1 MLAFVYGP
9 QKSLALQ
16 EIESPKPT
24 DESAVIKVAAT
35 SICGTDL
42 RTYRF
47 GSTKIKAPRVI
58 GHEVVGE
65 IIAIGKN
72 VKELSVGD
80 RVQVAPA
87 IGCGKCIDCK
97 EGHTNVCDAL
107 ETIGFDYDGTFA
119 EFMEIPQAAITRGN
133 VTKLSEDVSYEQA
146 VLAEPVACIINAHQ
160 YLKIASG
167 DVVAIFGSGF
177 IGCMHAQLAALEGAS
192 KVIMIE
198 VNPAR
203 AEAARK
209 INDKLI
215 IINPNNTNLV
225 NEIKILT
232 NGRGVNVSIVACSV
246 GSAQTD
252 AMNITAKRGR
262 ISLFGGLPTNSIG
275 FIDSNIIH
283 YREISVFGVH
293 ASSSTQNREALRLIS
308 GGILDVRPFS
318 SNIFALRDIEKA
330 FKSLNSETIMKAI
343 IAP

>member
-1 MLAFVYGP
+1 MLAFVYGT
-9 QKSLALQ
+9 QKSLALL
-16 EIESPKPT
+16 EIEAPKPT
-24 DESAVIKVAAT
+24 DESAVIKVVAT

-47 GSTKIKAPRVI
+47 GSPKIKAPRVI

-72 VKELSVGD
+72 VHGFSVGD

-87 IGCGKCIDCK
+87 IGCGKCIYCK
-97 EGHTNVCDAL
+97 EGHTNLCDAL

-119 EFMEIPQAAITRGN
+119 EFMEIPQAAIDRGN
-133 VTKLSEDVSYEQA
+133 VTKLSEDVPNEQA

-160 YLKIASG
+160 YLNIHSG

-177 IGCMHAQLAALEGAS
+177 IGCMHAELAAIEGAE
-192 KVIMIE
+192 KVIMVE

-209 INDKLI
+209 INDSLI
-215 IINPNNTNLV
+215 IVNPNNQNLGE
-225 NEIKILT
+225 EIKKLT
-232 NGRGVNVSIVACSV
+232 GGRGVNVSIVACSV

-262 ISLFGGLPTNSIG
+262 ISLFGGLPTNSTG
-275 FIDSNIIH
+275 FIDSNMIH

-293 ASSSTQNREALRLIS
+293 ASSPTQNREALQLIS
-308 GGILDVRPFS
+308 SGILNVKPYA
-318 SNIFALRDIEKA
+318 SNIFTLQDIGKA
-330 FKSLNSETIMKAI
+330 FEALNSEKIMKAI
-343 IAP
+343 IIP

>member
-1 MLAFVYGP
+1 MLAYVYSR
-9 QKSLALQ
+9 QNNLALL
-16 EIESPKPT
+16 EREAPEPT
-24 DESAVIKVAAT
+24 DESVVIKVEAT

-47 GSTKIKAPRVI
+47 GSSKIKPPRVI

-65 IIAIGKN
+65 IVSVGSN
-72 VKELSVGD
+72 VHTLSVGD

-87 IGCGKCIDCK
+87 IGCGTCIDCR
-97 EGHTNVCDAL
+97 EGHTNLCDSL

-119 EFMEIPQAAITRGN
+119 EFMEIPQKALRMGN
-133 VTKLSEDVSYEQA
+133 VNKISQEVPYEQA
-146 VLAEPVACIINAHQ
+146 VLSEPIACIINAHQ
-160 YLKIASG
+160 YLNISAG

-177 IGCMHAQLAALEGAS
+177 IGCMHAELATLEGAA

-203 AEAARK
+203 AAAARK
-209 INDKLI
+209 INENLI
-215 IINPNNTNLV
+215 VINPKSLSLSD
-225 NEIKILT
+225 EIKKLT
-232 NGRGVNVSIVACSV
+232 DGRGVNVSIVACSV

-262 ISLFGGLPTNSIG
+262 ISLFGGLPTDSIG

-293 ASSSTQNREALRLIS
+293 ASSPTQNREALRLIS
-308 GGILDVRPFS
+308 SGILDVKPYS
-318 SNIFALRDIEKA
+318 SNIFSLRDIDKA
-330 FKSLNSETIMKAI
+330 FMSLNNETIMKAI
-343 IAP
+343 IVP